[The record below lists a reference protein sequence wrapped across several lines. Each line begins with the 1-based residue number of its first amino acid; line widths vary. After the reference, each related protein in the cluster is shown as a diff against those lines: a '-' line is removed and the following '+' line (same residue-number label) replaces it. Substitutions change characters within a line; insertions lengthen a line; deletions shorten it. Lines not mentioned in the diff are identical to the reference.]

1 MDTSINKVISLF
13 IKSFDALGKQVV
25 MPEIEH
31 MAVLVHRS
39 MESPRRTFHT
49 SQHVFDIC
57 HGMNARQTL
66 AGIFHDI
73 VYYQLDGGFSICIR
87 EVLAD
92 SVSQNDSGVRL
103 NLGDSRLPH
112 LQTCATLFGFSD
124 GQMLSVFGGLNEFCS
139 AVVASQLLGP
149 ILSQEDLLAVIAC
162 IEATI
167 PWRGSDNAE
176 NKIPE
181 RLFARLRQAFDQL
194 GATCT
199 DQSIE
204 DIVKDAVTLA
214 NRDLKGFSD
223 DDPEVFLFNTF
234 LLILESN
241 ATLLEGV
248 YTIQEYRRAL
258 NRTYEFLSNL
268 STEHI
273 FHQYKNT
280 PDDVTY
286 QKMLAS
292 ARVNL
297 EMTRRYLSVRLSTI
311 AILEALA
318 LATGGDCPVSLLV
331 GNIRYSKQNQ
341 RKVED
346 HLPIPQQHPESDNYL
361 LQLLSTGTRS
371 DSSWHLI
378 KSPLAAYVYT
388 HLGEAKVQK
397 LFIHAKAFFAK
408 KISHLEFL
416 CQIEPELRTRLI
428 AGCAEICLSRRNA
441 LNLLIAT
448 KCIN

>member
-1 MDTSINKVISLF
+1 MNTSINKIIILF
-13 IKSFDALGKQVV
+13 LKSFDALGKQVAI
-25 MPEIEH
+25 PEIER

-57 HGMNARQTL
+57 HGMNALQTL

-73 VYYQLDGGFSICIR
+73 VYYQLDGGFSIYIR
-87 EVLAD
+87 EILAD
-92 SVSQNDSGVRL
+92 SVSQNDDGVRL
-103 NLGDSRLPH
+103 NLGDSKLPH
-112 LQTCATLFGFSD
+112 LQACATLFGFVD
-124 GQMLSVFGGLNEFCS
+124 GQMLSIFGGLNEFCS

-149 ILSQEDLLAVIAC
+149 ILSQEDLLAVVAC

-167 PWRGSDNAE
+167 PLRGSDNAE

-194 GATCT
+194 SVACT

-223 DDPEVFLFNTF
+223 NDPEVFLFNTF

-241 ATLLEGV
+241 VTLLDGV

-268 STEHI
+268 STNNI

-280 PDDVTY
+280 PDDLTY
-286 QKMLAS
+286 KKMIAS
-292 ARVNL
+292 ARLNL

-331 GNIRYSKQNQ
+331 GNIRYSKRNQ

-346 HLPIPQQHPESDNYL
+346 HLPTPQQHPESDHYL
-361 LQLLSTGTRS
+361 LQLLSSGTRS
-371 DSSWHLI
+371 DFSWNLI
-378 KSPLAAYVYT
+378 KSPLAAYVYA
-388 HLGEAKVQK
+388 HLGEEKVQQ
-397 LFIHAKAFFAK
+397 LFAHSKNFFANK
-408 KISHLEFL
+408 MTHCEFL
-416 CQIEPELRTRLI
+416 YQVEPELRSNLI
-428 AGCAEICLSRRNA
+428 AGCAEICLSRSDA
-441 LNLLIAT
+441 LKKILLIPNA
-448 KCIN
+448 